1 MPSRKRPAKSSSL
14 SKIKDLNQA
23 DLCLRKIGELQ
34 NQLDE
39 IDNETAAKIAKIKN
53 EAASS
58 GKHLRK
64 ALLDL
69 EQSLLSYAEYNKD
82 DLFTNKRSVKLV
94 YGRLAFHRS
103 TKIYIKKQPEGKS
116 TLYLLKAIFDGE
128 GIRIKEEVNKD
139 ELKEWPTSKL
149 LQINAKRQEH
159 DNFSYELDREAVN
172 EALLAVGK

>member
-23 DLCLRKIGELQ
+23 DLCLRKIGEIQ
-34 NQLDE
+34 SQLDE
-39 IDNETAAKIAKIKN
+39 IDSETAAKITKIKD
-53 EAASS
+53 EAAST

-103 TKIYIKKQPEGKS
+103 IKIYIKKQPEEKS
-116 TLYLLKAIFDGE
+116 TLYLLKVIFDGE

-139 ELKEWPTSKL
+139 ELKEWSAGKL
-149 LQINAKRQEH
+149 SQVGAKREEH
-159 DNFSYELDREAVN
+159 DNFSYELDRETVN
-172 EALLAVGK
+172 EALLAVGE